1 MSESKRFTP
10 ETRSPVL
17 LKGRLA
23 FLVPWHARLPG
34 VLMCA
39 VITMAAT
46 FLSEHSGGPQLLF
59 ALLIG
64 LSFHFVMEQPGMRAG
79 VEFCS
84 KTLLRLGVALL
95 GMRITASQ
103 ITGLGLQTALVVVFA
118 LVSTILVGWLL
129 ARLMG
134 QPAQHGI
141 LSGGAVAI
149 CGASAAMAISSLLPH
164 SPANERFTLLTVV
177 GVTLL
182 STCAMVLYP
191 WMLAWLAL
199 SPAGMGTV
207 LGGTIHDVAQVVGA
221 GALMGEEQRDVA
233 TVVKL
238 FRVMLLMPVAIV
250 LTIIFRRHENVSVD
264 SKPVS
269 IVPGFLLGFVVL
281 VLLGSTGIFTV
292 SSAAFASEVSRN
304 LLVMAIAAAGV
315 KTTFKDLLE
324 LGWRPLVML
333 LTETVY
339 IGAVVTV
346 LVWKLE

>member
-1 MSESKRFTP
+1 M
-10 ETRSPVL
+10 
-17 LKGRLA
+17 
-23 FLVPWHARLPG
+23 
-34 VLMCA
+34 
-39 VITMAAT
+39 
-46 FLSEHSGGPQLLF
+46 
-59 ALLIG
+59 
-64 LSFHFVMEQPGMRAG
+64 
-79 VEFCS
+79 
-84 KTLLRLGVALL
+84 
-95 GMRITASQ
+95 
-103 ITGLGLQTALVVVFA
+103 
-118 LVSTILVGWLL
+118 
-129 ARLMG
+129 
-134 QPAQHGI
+134 
-141 LSGGAVAI
+141 AI
-149 CGASAAMAISSLLPH
+149 CGASAAMAISSVLPQ